1 MYDMTARKAL
11 NRWEVIENGDRG
23 VNLRGIASDDIEEQF
38 DDRYEQKGN
47 KEGNYLRQKDQGQGE
62 AKLLLGEG
70 VADIDD
76 IHDDQDDEKDEQI
89 QADQE
94 GIVIQG
100 RHEIIDLQ
108 YIGKEV
114 KDVVEGLPAI
124 PDHQYRRVEGELHHL
139 EIIHPWF
146 VYDARDRVL
155 LALGTSSVQHHEE
168 HVEDRVLQSSPELV

>member
-11 NRWEVIENGDRG
+11 YRWEVIENGDRG

-38 DDRYEQKGN
+38 DDGYEQKGN
-47 KEGNYLRQKDQGQGE
+47 EEGHYLREEDQWQGE

-70 VADIDD
+70 IADIDD
-76 IHDDQDDEKDEQI
+76 IHDDQDDEKDQEI

-139 EIIHPWF
+139 EIIHP
-146 VYDARDRVL
+146 
-155 LALGTSSVQHHEE
+155 
-168 HVEDRVLQSSPELV
+168 